1 MNRSIRGVLHGAV
14 LAAALL
20 AAAPQAFAATAAPQP
35 PASSA
40 GFGTPP
46 AGYVRETSFHG
57 TAAACQTAG
66 QAGIAEGKWTAYFC
80 YQALPFTP
88 FQELYV
94 KK

>member
-1 MNRSIRGVLHGAV
+1 MHPRTKRTLHATL
-14 LAAALL
+14 LAAALAL
-20 AAAPQAFAATAAPQP
+20 SFAPYAGAAPAPQP

-40 GFGTPP
+40 DFGTPP
-46 AGYVRETSFHG
+46 AGYVHETSFYG

-66 QAGIAEGKWTAYFC
+66 KAGIAEGRWTAYFC

-94 KK
+94 KL